1 MVTAARMDVV
11 LVAEMMETTEPR
23 DGQITDLAT
32 LIRDLDQDRAWLLE
46 QIDRG
51 RWPDLRLDL
60 AALER
65 EMGQLLA
72 RAAERVER
80 DAPSG

>member
-1 MVTAARMDVV
+1 MEEQVDAKGPMESSSPSQPDQSD
-11 LVAEMMETTEPR
+11 LVS
-23 DGQITDLAT
+23 

-51 RWPDLRLDL
+51 RWPELRLDL

-65 EMGQLLA
+65 ELGQLLV
-72 RAAERVER
+72 RAGERMEG
-80 DAPSG
+80 DGQLD

>member
-1 MVTAARMDVV
+1 MVVV

>member
-1 MVTAARMDVV
+1 MDVV
-11 LVAEMMETTEPR
+11 LLTEMMETTEPR
-23 DGQITDLAT
+23 DGQITDLTT

-80 DAPSG
+80 DAPSV

>member
-1 MVTAARMDVV
+1 MDVV

-23 DGQITDLAT
+23 DGQITDLAI

-80 DAPSG
+80 DAPSD